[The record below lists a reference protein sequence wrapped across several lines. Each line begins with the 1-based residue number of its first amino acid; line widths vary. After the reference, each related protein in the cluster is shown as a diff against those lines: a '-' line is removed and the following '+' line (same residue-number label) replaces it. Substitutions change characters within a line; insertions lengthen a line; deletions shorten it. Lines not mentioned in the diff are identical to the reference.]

1 MGAVGAEGGKL
12 EKFKTES
19 LRKKVSFSIKVT
31 AIGGEIKNGGIL
43 NFDIKNKLPR
53 LNQSFL
59 WLGGKMRRRQACK
72 NRKEQ
77 LEHALCLR
85 KIGTKTR
92 LKSAENA

>member
-1 MGAVGAEGGKL
+1 M
-12 EKFKTES
+12 
-19 LRKKVSFSIKVT
+19 IKVT
-31 AIGGEIKNGGIL
+31 AIGGEIKNRGIL
-43 NFDIKNKLPR
+43 NFDFKKKLPR

-72 NRKEQ
+72 KRKEQ
-77 LEHALCLR
+77 LEHALFLR